1 MMQLVDTVQ
10 TVAEKWKVREVKRFT
25 LKHTVRGLGETR
37 PLGIL
42 DLTATIL
49 DREWGWGVGVWLG

>member
-49 DREWGWGVGVWLG
+49 DREWG